1 MANKTNKTNKNAN
14 ASVKHGVNYT
24 SNDYLTYV
32 KSLVIDKDTQ
42 KALNNNYKTS
52 NKNDSINK
60 LATRF
65 IDKIKSKKIDN
76 DTLDTTFNYFI
87 DILVVNDND
96 KLKLKNIDKFTLKT
110 QLFNIYNKCMTIGVI
125 RSVSDSQVT
134 FSYGEKHKTALS
146 CLKDM
151 FKMLLANKKIFNKP
165 PKKQKT
171 KKTIKK

>member
-1 MANKTNKTNKNAN
+1 MANKTNTNAN
-14 ASVKHGVNYT
+14 ASVKNGVNYT
-24 SNDYLTYV
+24 SKDYENYI

-42 KALNNNYKTS
+42 KALNNNYKAS

-87 DILVVNDND
+87 DILVVDNND
-96 KLKLKNIDKFTLKT
+96 KLKLKNVDKFTLKT
-110 QLFNIYNKCMTIGVI
+110 QLFNIYNKCMNMGVI
-125 RSVSDSQVT
+125 RLVSENQIT
-134 FSYGEKHKTALS
+134 FSYGMKHKTALA

-151 FKMLLANKKIFNKP
+151 FKELLANKKIFNKP
-165 PKKQKT
+165 PKKQKA